1 MRFKRAGEYF
11 IVSRCAG
18 RIKCG
23 RFKRSGRKFRLLEF
37 ASSDCTADNEVEIL
51 RQVLKACNYRPD
63 KILVFTGEIP
73 GGIFFQYE
81 GVTLPIKEEKA
92 ALQFELPQHL
102 LKVPEECRCQ
112 FAGFDGET
120 PDWRRWQ
127 VYAYPAGGMAELV
140 KFWTMAKIKADEFIY
155 PLFGVKNDEPSVRLT
170 GIEDEFN
177 FVGGEWVAEDNDFTI
192 AAAAWRKILSD
203 PLILPEDEQ
212 FKIDEYLDILLVMRF
227 MLSLEFS
234 GNEPAIRAVPGK
246 MRPSRFKNQLMF
258 TLLLLAIIMGSGV
271 WDFIVARKKS
281 YDSYRTISNELRRYN
296 KQAND
301 FRAKLKT
308 ADKES
313 KELTRVLK
321 LSNGEA
327 QLLPKLADLSEALPT
342 DVLLTGISY
351 SDPGYTL
358 VLQTESESV
367 NPAQIFK
374 NLNYWKI
381 TQVQQRRLDD
391 SLSMITVRLEPAGEG
406 DE

>member
-1 MRFKRAGEYF
+1 M
-11 IVSRCAG
+11 
-18 RIKCG
+18 
-23 RFKRSGRKFRLLEF
+23 
-37 ASSDCTADNEVEIL
+37 
-51 RQVLKACNYRPD
+51 
-63 KILVFTGEIP
+63 
-73 GGIFFQYE
+73 
-81 GVTLPIKEEKA
+81 
-92 ALQFELPQHL
+92 
-102 LKVPEECRCQ
+102 
-112 FAGFDGET
+112 
-120 PDWRRWQ
+120 
-127 VYAYPAGGMAELV
+127 
-140 KFWTMAKIKADEFIY
+140 
-155 PLFGVKNDEPSVRLT
+155 
-170 GIEDEFN
+170 
-177 FVGGEWVAEDNDFTI
+177 
-192 AAAAWRKILSD
+192 
-203 PLILPEDEQ
+203 LPE
-212 FKIDEYLDILLVMRF
+212 
-227 MLSLEFS
+227 
-234 GNEPAIRAVPGK
+234 
-246 MRPSRFKNQLMF
+246 
-258 TLLLLAIIMGSGV
+258 
-271 WDFIVARKKS
+271 KKS